1 MKVLSQHEVNELYT
15 MFEHLVYNL
24 NKYAIHYCCSGGT
37 LLGAVR
43 SKGLI
48 QWDDDVDITI
58 ERYHLPNLL
67 WLQSI
72 FEGIDYKL
80 VKVGKYYKLKK
91 DNLSI
96 DIFILD
102 DGAFPQQHFK
112 KYNFKENEYKPFRQ
126 SMFGSIEVNIPHK
139 TEEYLDRTF
148 PEWDTI
154 AMIYN
159 HKVKDKQKITLT
171 PSMRQPYLAKHTY
184 GLQNP
189 VK

>member
-24 NKYAIHYCCSGGT
+24 NKYGIHYCCSGGT

-48 QWDDDVDITI
+48 QWDDDIDITI
-58 ERYHLPNLL
+58 ERYHLHNLL

-96 DIFILD
+96 DIFLLD

-112 KYNFKENEYKPFRQ
+112 KYNFKENEYKPFRK

-139 TEEYLDRTF
+139 TDEYLDRTF

-171 PSMRQPYLAKHTY
+171 PSMRQPYL
-184 GLQNP
+184 QDP